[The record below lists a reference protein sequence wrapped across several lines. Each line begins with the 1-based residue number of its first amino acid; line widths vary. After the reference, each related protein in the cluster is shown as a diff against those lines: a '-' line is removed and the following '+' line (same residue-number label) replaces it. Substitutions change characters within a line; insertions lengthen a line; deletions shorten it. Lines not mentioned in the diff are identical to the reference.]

1 MPKRSLSEQFDDA
14 VQGLLSKP
22 DAPPLKVEKS
32 LAPLL
37 RIAGDL
43 RDLPR
48 EEFRARL
55 KADLRR
61 GHMATTLE
69 LPITEYHTAT
79 PYFAYQDA
87 NAAIEFYKKAFG
99 ATERMRLTE
108 PGGKIG
114 HAEIAI
120 GDSIIRLSD
129 EYPDYGV
136 LSAQTLGASPV
147 RINLHVPDV
156 DALAR
161 QAVAAGAKMV
171 RPVGDQFYGYRS
183 GAFSDPFGYT
193 WIISTRIENVST
205 EEMQR
210 RFDEMNRPSTAEPPS
225 HVRPVPEGYHT
236 ITPYLVAKDAPALL
250 DFVKQVFDAKENYRS
265 TGSAGGMHADIA
277 LGDSRMMIGGG
288 GAGYSWKGDA
298 KLGAFHVYVRD
309 CDAAYRR
316 AVDAGA
322 VTILPPTDQDYG
334 ERSASVKDA
343 EGNHWYIATF
353 KGKDYKWEG
362 APDVQPSLHPLRAEP
377 VLNFVKR
384 AFGAQELGRFASP
397 DGVIHHVTVKIGDS
411 YMEMGEAH
419 GPYQP
424 TQSMFYLY
432 MPNVDALYKR
442 ALQAG
447 AASISE
453 PADQPYGDRNAAV
466 RDPFG
471 NEWYI
476 ATHVKDVPME

>member
-1 MPKRSLSEQFDDA
+1 MPKRSLFEQFDAA
-14 VQGLLSKP
+14 VQAVLAMP
-22 DAPPLKVEKS
+22 EAAPLKVEKS
-32 LAPLL
+32 LASLL
-37 RIAGDL
+37 RIASDL

-61 GHMATTLE
+61 GTVATTLE
-69 LPITEYHTAT
+69 MPITEYHTAT
-79 PYFAYQDA
+79 PFLAFKDA
-87 NAAIEFYKKAFG
+87 STAIEFYKNAFG
-99 ATERMRLTE
+99 AKERMRLTE

-120 GDSIIRLSD
+120 GDSVIRLSD

-147 RINLHVPDV
+147 RMNLHVPDV
-156 DALAR
+156 DALAK

-171 RPVGDQFYGYRS
+171 RPVADQFYGYRS
-183 GAFSDPFGYT
+183 GVVSDPFGYS
-193 WIISTRIENVST
+193 WILSTQIENVSA

-210 RFDEMNRPSTAEPPS
+210 RFDEMNAVSTEPTSP
-225 HVRPVPEGYHT
+225 VRPVPEGYHT
-236 ITPYLVAKDAPALL
+236 ITPYLVARNAPALL
-250 DFVKQVFDAKENYRS
+250 EFVKQVFDAKENYRS
-265 TGSAGGMHADIA
+265 TGSAGGMHADVQ

-288 GAGYSWKGDA
+288 GPGYPWKGA
-298 KLGAFHVYVRD
+298 PKLGAFHIYVRD
-309 CDAAYRR
+309 CDATYKR
-316 AVDAGA
+316 ALKAGGIA
-322 VTILPPTDQDYG
+322 IQPPTDQDYG
-334 ERSASVKDA
+334 ERSASVKDT

-353 KGKDYKWEG
+353 KGKEYKWEG

-384 AFGAQELGRFASP
+384 AFGAEELGRYASP

-411 YMEMGEAH
+411 YIEMGEAH

-424 TQSMFYLY
+424 MQSMFYLY
-432 MPNVDALYKR
+432 VPNVDTLYQR
-442 ALQAG
+442 ALQAD
-447 AASISE
+447 ATSISE

-476 ATHVKDVPME
+476 ATHVKDVAL

>member
-61 GHMATTLE
+61 GNMATTLE

-424 TQSMFYLY
+424 MQSMFYLY

>member
-1 MPKRSLSEQFDDA
+1 MPKRSLFEQFDDA
-14 VQGLLSKP
+14 VQAMLAEP
-22 DAPPLKVEKS
+22 DTRPLKVSKS

-37 RIAGDL
+37 RVADDL

-61 GHMATTLE
+61 GNMSTTLE
-69 LPITEYHTAT
+69 LPITEYAAT
-79 PYFAYQDA
+79 PYLAYRDA
-87 NAAIEFYKKAFG
+87 SAAIAFYKKAFG
-99 ATERMRLTE
+99 AEERMRLTE

-120 GDSIIRLSD
+120 GDSVIRLSD
-129 EYPDYGV
+129 EYADYGV
-136 LSAQTLGASPV
+136 LSAQTLGGSPV
-147 RINLHVPDV
+147 RMNLHVPDV
-156 DALAR
+156 DAVAK

-171 RPVGDQFYGYRS
+171 RPVADQFYGYRS
-183 GAFSDPFGYT
+183 GVFSDPFGYT
-193 WIISTRIENVST
+193 WILSTLVENVSA

-210 RFDEMNRPSTAEPPS
+210 RFDEMNRPSAVEPAPR
-225 HVRPVPEGYHT
+225 VRPVPEGYHT
-236 ITPYLVAKDAPALL
+236 ITPYLVAQNAPVLL

-265 TGSAGGMHADIA
+265 TGSAGGMHADVA

-288 GAGYSWKGDA
+288 GAGYSWKGDS
-298 KLGAFHVYVRD
+298 KPGAFHVYVRD
-309 CDAAYRR
+309 CDATYQR
-316 AVDAGA
+316 AVQAGA
-322 VTILPPTDQDYG
+322 TTILRPTDQDYG
-334 ERSASVKDA
+334 ERSASVKDS
-343 EGNHWYIATF
+343 EGNYWYIATF

-384 AFGAQELGRFASP
+384 AFAAEELGRYASP

-424 TQSMFYLY
+424 MQSMFYLY
-432 MPNVDALYKR
+432 VPNVDTLYQR

-447 AASISE
+447 AGSISE